1 MKKKYY
7 GEKPYVDR
15 RDDNFYFSVEAKN
28 LDTAKAEIIRLKCEK
43 FKTELREV
51 YDAWDF
57 ECGQEININMS
68 YTEAKW

>member
-1 MKKKYY
+1 MAKRY
-7 GEKPYVDR
+7 YVDR
-15 RDDNFYFSVEAKN
+15 RDDDFYFSVEAKN

-51 YDAWDF
+51 TDAWDF
-57 ECGQEININMS
+57 DECGQEVIVSMS